1 MGMKPEQLETAQFK
15 REVAKLKAERP
26 HSALGNLPPAAYA
39 KSALLEFNGTGRCAI
54 PRAPRSVSL
63 HHGAIKAQMTA
74 GLYSSA
80 HETQGSGHPNTN
92 PLLSLPIQ
100 GRIIVVAAGPSLSV
114 RFRQIR
120 ARPSQTTASPV
131 SFLNAVRTFFRTPK
145 LPLALR

>member
-39 KSALLEFNGTGRCAI
+39 KSALLEFNGTGRRAI
-54 PRAPRSVSL
+54 PRAPRSVPL

-80 HETQGSGHPNTN
+80 HETRAQVT
-92 PLLSLPIQ
+92 L
-100 GRIIVVAAGPSLSV
+100 RC
-114 RFRQIR
+114 RFRVELLLLPR
-120 ARPSQTTASPV
+120 ARRCRYVFARFERDLPKQRHLPSA
-131 SFLNAVRTFFRTPK
+131 F
-145 LPLALR
+145 